1 MHSRSGS
8 LSAARTNRAVNW
20 DYREKSF
27 GDVPGVKVGDTWN
40 SRSECLKARVHRAS
54 WGGIHGWES
63 FGADSIVLSG
73 GYSDDIDE
81 GETIVYTG
89 SGSRENWRE
98 NEQTCDQSFE
108 NRFNKAL
115 VTSCNRK
122 KPVRVIRGSSLDS
135 KYAPESNAREPIYR
149 YDGLYTVTEYW
160 VESGKDG
167 YQVCK
172 FRLQRMPGQP
182 PLPHKAC
189 LDEFAEF
196 LGSNPPNNMADII
209 RQPSEIIDLCDNS
222 DDSDEIEF
230 LD

>member
-135 KYAPESNAREPIYR
+135 KYAPESKYAFTTSLI
-149 YDGLYTVTEYW
+149 T
-160 VESGKDG
+160 S
-167 YQVCK
+167 
-172 FRLQRMPGQP
+172 F
-182 PLPHKAC
+182 
-189 LDEFAEF
+189 
-196 LGSNPPNNMADII
+196 
-209 RQPSEIIDLCDNS
+209 DNS
-222 DDSDEIEF
+222 ITAVLVNRFIATTGFIRLLRFDFVCYS
-230 LD
+230 LR